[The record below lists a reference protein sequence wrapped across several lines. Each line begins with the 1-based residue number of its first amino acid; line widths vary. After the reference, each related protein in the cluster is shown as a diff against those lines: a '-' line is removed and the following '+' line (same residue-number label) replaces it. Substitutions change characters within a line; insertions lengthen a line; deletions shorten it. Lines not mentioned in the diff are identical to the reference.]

1 MMRLSYKRRW
11 RKSEMARTL
20 VLYCVRAI
28 TLIAVW
34 AVALKTYAV
43 IRYGETIG
51 TDLSD
56 VLVFAGAAFGGELL
70 LLAFKR
76 VFAKKNEDV
85 EQKGCNMITLYRPAG
100 YDNPRAPEFTGRSID
115 TKPTNVENGASYIE
129 LDTGRVYRYDKEN
142 NLWIEG
148 KEQRQ

>member
-1 MMRLSYKRRW
+1 MTRLSFKRRW

-20 VLYCVRAI
+20 VIYCVRAI

-43 IRYGETIG
+43 IKWGETSG
-51 TDLSD
+51 SDLSD

-76 VFAKKNEDV
+76 VFAKKNE
-85 EQKGCNMITLYRPAG
+85 
-100 YDNPRAPEFTGRSID
+100 NPD
-115 TKPTNVENGASYIE
+115 DYN
-129 LDTGRVYRYDKEN
+129 
-142 NLWIEG
+142 
-148 KEQRQ
+148 

>member
-1 MMRLSYKRRW
+1 MTRLSFKRRW
-11 RKSEMARTL
+11 TKGQMARTL

-43 IRYGETIG
+43 IKWGETSG
-51 TDLSD
+51 SDLSD

-76 VFAKKNEDV
+76 VFAKKNE
-85 EQKGCNMITLYRPAG
+85 
-100 YDNPRAPEFTGRSID
+100 NPD
-115 TKPTNVENGASYIE
+115 DYN
-129 LDTGRVYRYDKEN
+129 
-142 NLWIEG
+142 
-148 KEQRQ
+148 

>member
-1 MMRLSYKRRW
+1 MNRLSYKRRW
-11 RKSEMARTL
+11 SKGQMARTL

-43 IRYGETIG
+43 IRYGETMG
-51 TDLSD
+51 ADLSD

-76 VFAKKNEDV
+76 VFAKKNE
-85 EQKGCNMITLYRPAG
+85 
-100 YDNPRAPEFTGRSID
+100 NPDEY
-115 TKPTNVENGASYIE
+115 N
-129 LDTGRVYRYDKEN
+129 
-142 NLWIEG
+142 
-148 KEQRQ
+148 